1 MEDRRE
7 RRHRETRDEILHAAR
22 ELVEEKGAASLSLRE
37 VAKRTGFTPGAL
49 YRYFPGG
56 KVEVVAALVAQ
67 VVELLGDHMRCV
79 PADLP
84 PDERLIEL
92 GLVYLEFAREHPDAL
107 SLIVESVA
115 TLESVDV
122 TDPNQSILASTSV
135 FAIIDEAM
143 RAGVA
148 GEEARELSEDDYM
161 LMWHGAWAF
170 LHGIAII
177 ERVHPHHERL
187 YRARARDLLQV
198 YVNGLKTDWTR
209 HGSGDGQ
216 RG

>member
-1 MEDRRE
+1 VDRRE
-7 RRHRETRDEILHAAR
+7 RRHSETRDEILQAAR
-22 ELVEEKGAASLSLRE
+22 ELVDEKGAAGMSLRE

-56 KVEVVAALVAQ
+56 KVEVVSALVAQ
-67 VVELLGDHMRCV
+67 VVELLGDHMRRV
-79 PADLP
+79 PTDLP

-115 TLESVDV
+115 ALEDVDV
-122 TDPNQSILASTSV
+122 TDPNESILASTSV

-143 RAGVA
+143 RAGVTGDAA
-148 GEEARELSEDDYM
+148 GALSDDDYM

-187 YRARARDLLQV
+187 YRTRARDLLQL
-198 YVNGLKTDWTR
+198 YVNGLKTDWMKR
-209 HGSGDGQ
+209 DGDGQ
-216 RG
+216 KG